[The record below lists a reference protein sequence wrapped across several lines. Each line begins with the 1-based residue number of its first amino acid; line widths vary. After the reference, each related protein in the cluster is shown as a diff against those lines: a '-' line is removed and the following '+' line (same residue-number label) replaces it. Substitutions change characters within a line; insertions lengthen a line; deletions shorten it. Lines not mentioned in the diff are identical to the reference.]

1 MHSGPCTAGL
11 RHSAPGHNVVTT
23 VGAPAHVGSC
33 HAGSFC
39 AARSYGLVKDRCTA
53 AVPLGVP
60 PGGVVPHTVDYC
72 VTYGL
77 MHALHAL

>member
-1 MHSGPCTAGL
+1 M
-11 RHSAPGHNVVTT
+11 
-23 VGAPAHVGSC
+23 
-33 HAGSFC
+33 
-39 AARSYGLVKDRCTA
+39 VKDRCTA